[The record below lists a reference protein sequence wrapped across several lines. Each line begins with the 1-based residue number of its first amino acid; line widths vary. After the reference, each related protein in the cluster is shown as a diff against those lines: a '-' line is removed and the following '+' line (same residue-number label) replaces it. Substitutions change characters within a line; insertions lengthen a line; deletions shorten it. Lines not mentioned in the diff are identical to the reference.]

1 MRRPFVAML
10 CPLVGVRCLFLA
22 IRRMSVGHR
31 CPQRATEVV
40 AVVSFPF
47 YLIPKNWPRPYADP
61 MQAIGAEEEEFFAAL
76 ARSGARALLIGR
88 QAMIVLGVPV
98 MTSDYDLWTHIDDI
112 ERLNAA
118 VEPLGLVPN
127 RTGAEARLRGRY
139 VLENDLH
146 VDVMVA
152 RAATTKDTAE
162 KVGFDDVWAR
172 RQSLAHAPGVD
183 VAVPALDDLI
193 RTKRWALR
201 QKDVSDIQL
210 LEALRR
216 TKAEGR

>member
-1 MRRPFVAML
+1 
-10 CPLVGVRCLFLA
+10 
-22 IRRMSVGHR
+22 
-31 CPQRATEVV
+31 
-40 AVVSFPF
+40 
-47 YLIPKNWPRPYADP
+47 
-61 MQAIGAEEEEFFAAL
+61 MQATGPEEDELFAAL
-76 ARSGARALLIGR
+76 ARSGARVLLIGR

-98 MTSDYDLWTHIDDI
+98 MTSDYDLWVHIDDI
-112 ERLNAA
+112 DRLNAA
-118 VEPLGLVPN
+118 VDPIGLVPN
-127 RTGAEARLRGRY
+127 RTSAEARQRGRY

-162 KVGFDDVWAR
+162 KVSFDDVWAR
-172 RQSLAHAPGVD
+172 RQSLSYAPGVD
-183 VAVPALDDLI
+183 IAVPTLDDLI

-216 TKAEGR
+216 TKTEGQ